1 MAKWLGAPLG
11 GGVTTATR
19 AKDTDRQ
26 EACAVLDNA
35 LGDGE
40 LSGEEHRER
49 VSRATN
55 AVTLGD
61 LKVLV
66 SDLQGNNT
74 PARLRTAK
82 SNALPKVGGRG
93 IAIAALV
100 VSVLFGM

>member
-1 MAKWLGAPLG
+1 MANWLGAPLG

-26 EACAVLDNA
+26 ETCAVLDNA
-35 LGDGE
+35 LSDGE

-49 VSRATN
+49 VSKASN

-66 SDLQGNNT
+66 SICRATTRRRGC
-74 PARLRTAK
+74 ARR
-82 SNALPKVGGRG
+82 GGLTGLMEQTRKR
-93 IAIAALV
+93 
-100 VSVLFGM
+100 SETS